1 MLNIKTQPV
10 ATNIP
15 LINFDTVTQ
24 NILQPYITLYL
35 SAKNKKEKDD
45 IVYTASQQSKMRM
58 EDVKSILEWEKH
70 RIAKKNIT
78 EIMEV
83 HSNSSN
89 DAFLDRYKIKEK
101 IPKDKLPCLAGINM
115 YGEVKYSKS
124 SNVPSL
130 RGELQYLFKVNEE
143 YVCSGLRT

>member
-10 ATNIP
+10 ATNIS
-15 LINFDTVTQ
+15 LENFDTVTQ
-24 NILQPYITLYL
+24 NILQPYITPYL
-35 SAKNKKEKDD
+35 SAKNKKDD
-45 IVYTASQQSKMRM
+45 IVYSASQQSKMRM

-89 DAFLDRYKIKEK
+89 DTFLDQYKIKEK